1 MSHPEVHAK
10 NSARKFGGKPEDYLA
25 IHHWFDDSKAY
36 MADMRHRALKHHSA
50 GIFECEKIFG
60 KSFINSDNKTV
71 YTRYVGEQHVVEDL
85 GFIPS
90 VEDWFETM
98 EMQEWMMAR
107 DKKVIQIGKKMPS
120 SIKEI
125 EELKRENAILA
136 SALRMQGR
144 TDEQIKRGEF

>member
-1 MSHPEVHAK
+1 MSHPDVHSK
-10 NSARKFGGKPEDYLA
+10 NSVRKFGGKPEDYIE
-25 IHHWFDDSKAY
+25 IHQWFDQSKEL
-36 MADMRHRALKHHSA
+36 MADMRHRALRHHSA
-50 GIFECEKIFG
+50 GIFECERVFG
-60 KSFINSDNKTV
+60 KSFVNSEGKTV

-90 VEDWFETM
+90 LSDWFENM
-98 EMQEWMMAR
+98 ELCEWMMAR

-136 SALRMQGR
+136 NALRMQGR